1 MTPTPLHELTTRQR
15 AVLLWIADHVER
27 LGYSPTYRE
36 GQAVFGFKS
45 PNGFRG
51 HVVALVR
58 KGLLTSGA
66 GACRSLRLADGVTVD
81 EGEGKLL
88 IIHAMAMRPKFM
100 RYLTSW

>member
-1 MTPTPLHELTTRQR
+1 MTATSLHKLTTRQR
-15 AVLLWIADHVER
+15 AVLLWIADHVKR

-51 HVVALVR
+51 HVIALVR

-66 GACRSLRLADGVTVD
+66 GPCRSLRLADGVTVD
-81 EGEGKLL
+81 EGDIKVPS
-88 IIHAMAMRPKFM
+88 A
-100 RYLTSW
+100 

>member
-1 MTPTPLHELTTRQR
+1 MTPTPLDRLTTRQR
-15 AVLLWIADHVER
+15 AVLLWIADHVKR

-58 KGLLTSGA
+58 KGLLTSDA
-66 GACRSLRLADGVTVD
+66 GLCRSLRLADGVTVD
-81 EGEGKLL
+81 EGDIEG
-88 IIHAMAMRPKFM
+88 PVV
-100 RYLTSW
+100 

>member
-51 HVVALVR
+51 HVIALVR
-58 KGLLTSGA
+58 KGLLTSVA
-66 GACRSLRLADGVTVD
+66 GLCRSLRLADGVTVD
-81 EGEGKLL
+81 EGDIEVPGV
-88 IIHAMAMRPKFM
+88 
-100 RYLTSW
+100 